1 MNRNQCFCCLFSISF
16 EFNVFTFIC
25 SGLNFQIMGNNNSKP
40 NKQVLEQQKLFENFP
55 EPESIWKIDPK
66 LTLFKSIEDQGLKIG
81 LEHSEKEI
89 ISIINEYG
97 CFDNSY
103 LNYRLVVLTHGFRS
117 NANTPWLNNAKNAIL
132 STSNSNEIQVVGIL
146 DWGCGADIGL
156 FNYAQAAS
164 NCLQTGSWLGKVISQ
179 IRRAFPQVDTYGIGH
194 SLGAHLM
201 GMAGRCSDGTF
212 DRITGLDP
220 AGPGFQTANFD
231 KRLSRHDAELVDII
245 HTDGQDIPYYG
256 TLVPLGDI
264 DFYPNFGWNQP
275 SDDGKINAKPKIQRD
290 RYDNKVPM
298 PSKYGAFISESHGRA
313 IDFFIWSIQNPGRF
327 RTHQQLETEPGIE
340 RAVHRIISTLPEHG
354 IEVEMGYHLDS
365 FIQKNLAKCNLLM
378 ESRKREKISY
388 KKYYG
393 NYYINTNGIP
403 PWC

>member
-1 MNRNQCFCCLFSISF
+1 
-16 EFNVFTFIC
+16 
-25 SGLNFQIMGNNNSKP
+25 MGNNGSKSNS
-40 NKQVLEQQKLFENFP
+40 NKQVLEQPKLFENFP
-55 EPESIWKIDPK
+55 EPESIWKINPK
-66 LTLFKSIEDQGLKIG
+66 LTLYKSINDQGLEIG
-81 LEHSEKEI
+81 LEHSENEI
-89 ISIINEYG
+89 ISLINEHG

-117 NANTPWLNNAKNAIL
+117 NGNTPWLDDAKKAIL
-132 STSNSNEIQVVGIL
+132 SISNSTENEIVGIL

-156 FNYAQAAS
+156 INYARAAS
-164 NCLQTGSWLGKVISQ
+164 NCLQTGQWLGKVIAHIKS
-179 IRRAFPQVDTYGIGH
+179 AFPKISIYGIGH

-231 KRLSRHDAELVDII
+231 KRLNRHDAELVDII

-256 TLVPLGDI
+256 TLVPLGNI

-275 SDDGKINAKPKIQRD
+275 SNDGKINVKPIMQRD
-290 RYDNKVPM
+290 QYDNKVPIA
-298 PSKYGAFISESHGRA
+298 SKYGGFISESHGRA
-313 IDFFIWSIQNPGRF
+313 IEFFIWSIQNPGRF
-327 RTHQQLETEPGIE
+327 RTHQKLESEPGIE
-340 RAVHRIISTLPEHG
+340 RAVHRIISILPEHG

-365 FIQKNLAKCNLLM
+365 FIQGNFLKCSLLL
-378 ESRKREKISY
+378 EPRKQNKISY